1 MMDCLEAHRFLNSN
15 AVALLPELAGVSE
28 LAGVGGGQVTVCPEW
43 NIIGRDIDPWRGER
57 RSHPPVVDAVSHHG
71 SEEQSQVEQ

>member
-1 MMDCLEAHRFLNSN
+1 MMDCLEANRFLNSN
-15 AVALLPELAGVSE
+15 AVALLPELAGVK
-28 LAGVGGGQVTVCPEW
+28 GGQDTVCPEW

>member
-15 AVALLPELAGVSE
+15 AVALLPELAGVR
-28 LAGVGGGQVTVCPEW
+28 GGQATVCPEW
-43 NIIGRDIDPWRGER
+43 NFIGRGIDPRQGDR